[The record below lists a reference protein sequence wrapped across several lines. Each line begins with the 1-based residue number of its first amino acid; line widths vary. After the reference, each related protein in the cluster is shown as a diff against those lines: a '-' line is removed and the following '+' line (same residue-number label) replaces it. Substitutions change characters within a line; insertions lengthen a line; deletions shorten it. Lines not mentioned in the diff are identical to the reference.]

1 MCNEVIQRTHKMRMD
16 LPIELRT
23 ATEKLIEGYKQAQL
37 KKVSQE
43 LSERY
48 RYESGEGKKL
58 LSQYIEAVVYSLVR
72 LPATFGAV
80 TDAIRYSLEYFDGE
94 IESLLDVG
102 AGTGAAT
109 WAIVN
114 ALPIKQVT
122 CLEREKAMRQV
133 GEMLMKEGSDELVN
147 AKWISADLTNS
158 DIAVSADLVVS
169 SYVINEMAKEDRQK
183 VLENLW
189 NATDKMLLIV
199 EPGTPAGFGVM
210 KEARSYILS
219 KSGYV
224 LAPCPHMGEC
234 RISEDDWCHFT
245 CRVQRSKIHKLLK
258 EADVAYEDEKYSY
271 MAFVKEEITG
281 AKARILRRPYIEKG
295 QIRLELCG
303 RNENKTVNVTKKDG
317 KLFKI
322 ARKAKHGD
330 SIDID
335 C

>member
-80 TDAIRYSLEYFDGE
+80 TDAIQYSLEYFDGE

-114 ALPIKQVT
+114 ALQIKQVT

-147 AKWISADLTNS
+147 A
-158 DIAVSADLVVS
+158 
-169 SYVINEMAKEDRQK
+169 
-183 VLENLW
+183 
-189 NATDKMLLIV
+189 
-199 EPGTPAGFGVM
+199 
-210 KEARSYILS
+210 
-219 KSGYV
+219 
-224 LAPCPHMGEC
+224 
-234 RISEDDWCHFT
+234 
-245 CRVQRSKIHKLLK
+245 
-258 EADVAYEDEKYSY
+258 
-271 MAFVKEEITG
+271 
-281 AKARILRRPYIEKG
+281 
-295 QIRLELCG
+295 
-303 RNENKTVNVTKKDG
+303 
-317 KLFKI
+317 
-322 ARKAKHGD
+322 
-330 SIDID
+330 
-335 C
+335 